1 MTRTLK
7 YRSKISLEAKYVFV
21 SFGVSPVL
29 LNSLFNPII
38 YTVRM
43 RQFRVAI
50 IELTCRTVNI
60 TEAEEIERRVFG
72 SPSAVIRVET
82 RQEHEGLDQQNV
94 EEAIEMETTVTCRT
108 AMYCHNTKIVL

>member
-1 MTRTLK
+1 
-7 YRSKISLEAKYVFV
+7 
-21 SFGVSPVL
+21 
-29 LNSLFNPII
+29 
-38 YTVRM
+38 M

-72 SPSAVIRVET
+72 SPNAVIRVET

-94 EEAIEMETTVTCRT
+94 EEANGNNS
-108 AMYCHNTKIVL
+108 YLQNSNVLPQHENCVVDQPKNNRHLNEEYHHSV